1 MIFVCE
7 ARIEA
12 AQCVLG
18 ARLGLEMC
26 SEWMVL
32 NHLVA
37 NIVEGFQAEMSV
49 RSCAVKDRVCCA
61 RC

>member
-1 MIFVCE
+1 M
-7 ARIEA
+7 RIEA